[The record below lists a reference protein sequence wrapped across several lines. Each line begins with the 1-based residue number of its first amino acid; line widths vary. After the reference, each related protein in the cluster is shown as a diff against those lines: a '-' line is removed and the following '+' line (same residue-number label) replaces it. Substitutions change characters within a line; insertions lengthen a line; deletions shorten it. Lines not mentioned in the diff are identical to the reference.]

1 MKKFPY
7 PVILDTDI
15 GDDIDDTWALY
26 YMLASHAFDI
36 RLIVVSNYDTAY
48 KANLVARL
56 LEKAGRTD
64 IPIAVAKA
72 TSLPAGYVRGQGG
85 WLGDYTAEKYS
96 GIIDREGYLDRM
108 HETLANARGK
118 VCFFALGTN
127 RTLADYLTIY
137 PQDKPMLQ
145 VYAMAG
151 ALYKSYEGLT
161 EVVPEF
167 NVASD
172 LAASKVVYES
182 GVDYTMLPLDVCA
195 DLRLQGAGYERF
207 LKSESSYAAV
217 IRENYKAWL
226 KDAIFEN
233 KNTLEAGS
241 SILFDIV
248 VPWYALHPEKFRVET
263 LPVYVDEKGLT
274 KTGKGMPMHC
284 AVQLSGK
291 DELFRETVEILCKR
305 CPRARH
311 V

>member
-7 PVILDTDI
+7 PVIMDTDI

-48 KANLVARL
+48 KAKLVACL
-56 LEKAGRTD
+56 VEKAGRTD

-96 GIIDREGYLDRM
+96 GIIYREGYLDRI
-108 HETLANARGK
+108 HETLVNARGK

-172 LAASKVVYES
+172 LIASKIVYES
-182 GVDYTMLPLDVCA
+182 GIDYTMLPLDVCA
-195 DLRLQGAGYERF
+195 DLRLQGAEYERF

-226 KDAIFEN
+226 NDAIFEN

-248 VPWYALHPEKFRVET
+248 VPWYALHPEKFRVKT
-263 LPVYVDEKGLT
+263 LPVYVDETGLT
-274 KTGKGMPMHC
+274 KTGKGMPMQC
-284 AVQLSGK
+284 ALELYERE
-291 DELFRETVEILCKR
+291 ELFRETVDCLCKKI
-305 CPRARH
+305 AE
-311 V
+311 

>member
-26 YMLASHAFDI
+26 YMLASLAFDI

-72 TSLPAGYVRGQGG
+72 TSLPAGYVRGQRG
-85 WLGDYTAEKYS
+85 WLGGYTAEKYS
-96 GIIDREGYLDRM
+96 GIIYREGYLDRI

-137 PQDKPMLQ
+137 PQDEPMLQ

-172 LAASKVVYES
+172 LAASKIVYES

-195 DLRLQGAGYERF
+195 DLRLQGTEYERF
-207 LKSESSYAAV
+207 LKSELSYAAV

-248 VPWYALHPEKFRVET
+248 VPWYALHPEKFRMKT
-263 LPVYVDEKGLT
+263 LSVYLDEDGLI
-274 KTGKGMPMHC
+274 KTGKGMVIQC
-284 AVQLSGK
+284 ALELCEK
-291 DELFRETVEILCKR
+291 KELFREMVDLLCRKL
-305 CPRARH
+305 
-311 V
+311 